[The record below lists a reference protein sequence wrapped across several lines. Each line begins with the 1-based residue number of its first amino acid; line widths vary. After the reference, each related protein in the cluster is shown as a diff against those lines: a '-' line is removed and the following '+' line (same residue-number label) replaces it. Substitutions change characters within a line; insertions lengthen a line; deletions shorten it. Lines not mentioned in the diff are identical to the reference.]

1 MFKLVCLYIIF
12 FLKVNIL
19 CIIYV
24 YIIIII
30 IYVFYFVNKLNW
42 VFDFIGIKKGDR
54 IVIYMFMILEFVVVM
69 LVCVRIGVVYFII
82 VSIIRSRK

>member
-1 MFKLVCLYIIF
+1 MFIYNIIF
-12 FLKVNIL
+12 FFLIKVNIL
-19 CIIYV
+19 YNIFV

-30 IYVFYFVNKLNW
+30 IFYFVNKLNW

>member
-1 MFKLVCLYIIF
+1 MFIYNIIF
-12 FLKVNIL
+12 FFFLIKVNIL
-19 CIIYV
+19 CNKFV

-30 IYVFYFVNKLNW
+30 IFYFVNKLNW
-42 VFDFIGIKKGDR
+42 VFGFIGIKKGDR